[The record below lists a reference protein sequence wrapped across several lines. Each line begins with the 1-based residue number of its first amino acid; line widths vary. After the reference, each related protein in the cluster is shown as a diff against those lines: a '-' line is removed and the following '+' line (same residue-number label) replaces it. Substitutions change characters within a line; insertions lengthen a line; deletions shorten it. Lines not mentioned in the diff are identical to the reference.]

1 MNEVFYIAPK
11 GSIHHMDMH
20 SMKSDDGLELD
31 PEWDF
36 MLNRNGI
43 SKVDEENEDQD
54 SSSGISKE

>member
-1 MNEVFYIAPK
+1 M
-11 GSIHHMDMH
+11 HHLDMH
-20 SMKSDDGLELD
+20 SMKGEDGLELD

-54 SSSGISKE
+54 SSSGTDKTN